1 MIEEMSAVREDAHA
15 ARVRELRDQVRHA
28 RAELDE
34 LAPGGDG
41 YPDALQAVFTATS
54 QLLDYEDKV
63 PRLRAQEE
71 EQARVDAA
79 AEQERREAAQR
90 NAAADRVWRASA
102 TTGAVLL
109 AVGLIFTLVD
119 GLVVDWI
126 GGPRWVPLVLLWVL
140 GLAALLPVG
149 TNSIYERKAALVC
162 VGVVATG
169 LVLLIAGWLS
179 LWLLIL
185 AVPAVFGA
193 VIGLL
198 TSVDSP
204 ASEEERTHER

>member
-1 MIEEMSAVREDAHA
+1 MRI
-15 ARVRELRDQVRHA
+15 RELRDEVRHA

-34 LAPGGDG
+34 LAPGDDG
-41 YPDALQAVFTATS
+41 YPDALQAVFAATS

-90 NAAADRVWRASA
+90 NAAADRVWRANA
-102 TTGAVLL
+102 TMGAVLL

-126 GGPRWVPLVLLWVL
+126 GGLRWVPLVLLWVL

-149 TNSIYERKAALVC
+149 PNSIDERKAALGG

-179 LWLLIL
+179 LWWLFL
-185 AVPAVFGA
+185 AVPAVFGV

-198 TSVDSP
+198 MSVDLP